1 MYSLLNL
8 IVMTKLTTQN
18 FLLVNDEKDRNAAI
32 ELLAQNELPVSDLD
46 KSKKLFVLKK
56 DNSVIGTGGLEFF
69 DECALLRSVSVKKEE
84 RGKSWGRF
92 ISRHLEKVAKAE
104 GVNCLY
110 LLTTTAKDF
119 FRKEGYIPVERHKV
133 PKQIQNSSEF
143 ASVCPSTAVVMK
155 KSLA

>member
-1 MYSLLNL
+1 MTQNL
-8 IVMTKLTTQN
+8 I
-18 FLLVNDEKDRNAAI
+18 LVNNENDRNAAI
-32 ELLAQNELPVSDLD
+32 ELLSQNALPVIDLD
-46 KSKKLFVLKK
+46 ESKKLFVLKK
-56 DNSVIGTGGLEFF
+56 DDSIIGTGGLEFF

-84 RGKSWGRF
+84 RGKNWGRY
-92 ISRHLEKVAKAE
+92 ISRQLEDVAKDK
-104 GVNCLY
+104 GVNCIY

-119 FRKEGYIPVERHKV
+119 FSKEGYIPVERHEV

>member
-1 MYSLLNL
+1 MNKLLL
-8 IVMTKLTTQN
+8 QEL
-18 FLLVNDEKDRNAAI
+18 LLVNNEKDRSAAI
-32 ELLAQNELPVSDLD
+32 ELLVQNELPVSDLD
-46 KSKKLFVLKK
+46 DSKKLFVLKK
-56 DNSVIGTGGLEFF
+56 GNSIIGTGGLEFF
-69 DECALLRSVSVKKEE
+69 DESALLRSVSVKKEE

-92 ISRHLEKVAKAE
+92 ISRQLEIIAKTG

-119 FRKEGYIPVERHKV
+119 FCKEGYIQVAREMV

-155 KSLA
+155 KNLI